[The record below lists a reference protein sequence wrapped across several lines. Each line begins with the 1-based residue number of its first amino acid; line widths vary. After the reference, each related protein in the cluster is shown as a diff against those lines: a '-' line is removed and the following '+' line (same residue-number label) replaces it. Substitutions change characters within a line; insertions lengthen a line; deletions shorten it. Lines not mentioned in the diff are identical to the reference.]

1 MEMPMVIV
9 GGQWGDEG
17 KGKIVN
23 LLSDAAD
30 LVARYQGGHNA
41 GHTVTIQ
48 GSRYALHLV
57 PSGILA
63 QGKLCVIGNGIVVDP
78 AALVKELRGLRESG
92 VDVRALRISDR
103 AHLLLPHHTLIDQ
116 LRETRSADKKIG
128 TTGRGIGPCYESK
141 YTREGIR
148 AVFLLDEARLKEEIF
163 RICEAKNTYLHC
175 NFGHEGIPAQEV
187 FASFRELAK
196 ELSPLVTDA
205 GILIDTYLK
214 SGKRI
219 LLEGAQ
225 GTLLDVDHGT
235 YPYVTSSNS
244 TAGGACTG
252 LGIPPTSIRST
263 IGVFKAYC
271 TRVGEGPFVT
281 ELKDDM
287 GSLIRERGHEYGT
300 TTGRPRRC
308 GWFDAVAARYAV
320 RVNGFDGIALT
331 LLDVL
336 DAFDEV
342 KVCVAY
348 EHGGTEY
355 RDFPAAPWVLGE
367 AKPVYQTFPGW
378 KSEIYG
384 TRSWDALPKNA
395 RAYVAHLESCMGR
408 PVAILS
414 TGPDK
419 EHTIVRDASLRK
431 LLSLE

>member
-1 MEMPMVIV
+1 MQMPMVIV

-41 GHTVTIQ
+41 GHTVTI
-48 GSRYALHLV
+48 GASRYALHLV

-63 QGKLCVIGNGIVVDP
+63 AGKLCVIGNGIVVDP
-78 AALVKELRGLRESG
+78 EALLRELLSLRESG
-92 VDVRALRISDR
+92 VDVNGLRISDR
-103 AHLLLPHHTLIDQ
+103 AHLLLPHHALLDQ
-116 LRETRSADKKIG
+116 LREAQRGSGKIG

-148 AVFLLDEARLKEEIF
+148 AVFLKDPVRLREEVLRQAEARNCHIK
-163 RICEAKNTYLHC
+163 AV
-175 NFGHEGIPAQEV
+175 FGHDGIPADETAERFV
-187 FASFRELAK
+187 EIAGELA
-196 ELSPLVTDA
+196 PLVTDTTILVNGYIKA
-205 GILIDTYLK
+205 GRNVLC
-214 SGKRI
+214 
-219 LLEGAQ
+219 EGAQ

-244 TAGGACTG
+244 IAGGACTG
-252 LGIPPTSIRST
+252 LGIAPTLIRSV
-263 IGVFKAYC
+263 IGVYKAYC

-281 ELKDDM
+281 ELKDASGD
-287 GSLIRERGHEYGT
+287 LIRERGHEYGT

-308 GWFDAVAARYAV
+308 GWFDAVAARHSV
-320 RVNGFDGIALT
+320 RINALDGIALT

-348 EHGGTEY
+348 EYQGRRVE
-355 RDFPAAPWVLGE
+355 DFPAEPWILEGAVPLYE
-367 AKPVYQTFPGW
+367 TLPGW
-378 KSEIYG
+378 RSEIFG
-384 TRSWDALPKNA
+384 TTSWEALPEKA
-395 RAYVAHLESCMGR
+395 RLYVEHLEKLLGV

-414 TGPDK
+414 TGPDRA
-419 EHTIVRDASLRK
+419 HTIIRDASLRS
-431 LLSLE
+431 LLGR